1 MFTTAGMGGVGGGG
15 GCRRE
20 GRGDASFFRCQFFF
34 WQRGVM
40 SKNSVWCGGDMDK
53 FCLFNIDIG
62 ARAKTGKEEREGGGA
77 DTVV

>member
-1 MFTTAGMGGVGGGG
+1 MPIFLLAKMGDVKKF
-15 GCRRE
+15 CMM
-20 GRGDASFFRCQFFF
+20 
-34 WQRGVM
+34 W
-40 SKNSVWCGGDMDK
+40 GDMDK